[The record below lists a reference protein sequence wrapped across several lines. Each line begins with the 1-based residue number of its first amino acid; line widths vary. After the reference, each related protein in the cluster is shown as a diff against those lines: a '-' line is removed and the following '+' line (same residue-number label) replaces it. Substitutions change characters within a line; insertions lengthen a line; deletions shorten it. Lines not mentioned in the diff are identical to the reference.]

1 LPLCIMVSNDTKEP
15 TIQLLEDNNCF
26 GLQKEQLFL
35 VEQGAGV
42 PALSDNDAKFAMDS
56 ANPCKVSTKPHGH
69 GDIHALMYR
78 DGIIRK
84 WKQDFDINYVVLFQV
99 SKHFDSLLNLKQ

>member
-1 LPLCIMVSNDTKEP
+1 MVSNDTKQP

-42 PALSDNDAKFAMDS
+42 PALSDNDAKFEMDS
-56 ANPCKVSTKPHGH
+56 ANPYKVSTKPHGH

-99 SKHFDSLLNLKQ
+99 SKHYILIYC